1 MPETPEFSV
10 DLDALDAPESELTNA
25 PEPAAAEPAAAAPET
40 PEPKATPTPERVR
53 DPATGQFTPQ
63 APASMPDPVKAVEPE
78 HAKVVPLP
86 VLLEERRAARREIE
100 EAQRKTM
107 ELEQRLKALESPPAP
122 EPSFTDDPKAYIDAK
137 VNQVQEMV
145 KPIEQKAEV
154 GAQQVQ
160 LQQFMRHVGSIE
172 AEFVKEN
179 PDYYQALDH
188 VRSIRRAELAEFYPQ
203 ATPEQIVQQIDREEL
218 EKAAILLQQGRN
230 PSEAVYRVAKAYGFQ
245 KPAAPAAAA
254 PARPNVPQA
263 PVGDPGA
270 TLGSGGGALDDG
282 QEIVDGDDDAEML
295 QSAIAERFGRR
306 R

>member
-1 MPETPEFSV
+1 MPETPEFAV
-10 DLDALDAPESELTNA
+10 DFDALDAPESELITPEPAA
-25 PEPAAAEPAAAAPET
+25 PEPAAAPA
-40 PEPKATPTPERVR
+40 PEPKDEAAVERVR

-78 HAKVVPLP
+78 HSKVVPLP
-86 VLLEERRAARREIE
+86 VLLEERRNARREID
-100 EAQRKTM
+100 EAHRKTM

-137 VNQVQEMV
+137 VTQVQEMV

-160 LQQFMRHVGSIE
+160 LQQFMRHVGGIE

-230 PSEAVYRVAKAYGFQ
+230 PSEAVYRVARAYGFQ

-270 TLGSGGGALDDG
+270 TLGSGGGAPEDDAASAL
-282 QEIVDGDDDAEML
+282 DGDDDAELL

>member
-10 DLDALDAPESELTNA
+10 DFDALDAPESELISA
-25 PEPAAAEPAAAAPET
+25 PEPAAAPEPATAAPAA
-40 PEPKATPTPERVR
+40 PEPKAEAARER

-78 HAKVVPLP
+78 PAKVVPLP
-86 VLLEERRAARREIE
+86 VLLEERRNARREID
-100 EAQRKTM
+100 EAHRKTM

-137 VNQVQEMV
+137 VTQVQEMV

-160 LQQFMRHVGSIE
+160 LQQFMRHVGTIE

-230 PSEAVYRVAKAYGFQ
+230 PSEAVYRVARAYGFQ
-245 KPAAPAAAA
+245 KPAAAAAAA

-270 TLGSGGGALDDG
+270 TLGSGGGAPDDG
-282 QEIVDGDDDAEML
+282 QEIVDVDDDAEML